1 MGNASSCVLP
11 FSFDVKWRTTNAYNM
26 KKLFFNG
33 KVYDHKQKSLLEIQQ
48 EIQQELDTEY
58 GTGKLR
64 MDISIPGNNQYRFL
78 LHRVFANNVKPG
90 MSAFDHQTVY
100 MFDFDMFL
108 GNDPSSQGRPY
119 SFMFP
124 YYEGVDTFEEQYKQK
139 AVKAGGNRPKSV
151 KVEDDINYIK
161 VTVQY

>member
-1 MGNASSCVLP
+1 
-11 FSFDVKWRTTNAYNM
+11 M
-26 KKLFFNG
+26 KKIFFRG
-33 KVYDHKQKSLLEIQQ
+33 KVYDHKQKNLFDIQQ

-58 GTGKLR
+58 GKGKLR
-64 MDISIPGNNQYRFL
+64 MDISIPGNNQYQVI

-108 GNDPSSQGRPY
+108 GNDPSSQGRPF
-119 SFMFP
+119 SFMMN
-124 YYEGVDTFEEQYKQK
+124 YYENVDTFEKLYKQK

-151 KVEDDINYIK
+151 KVEDNDACIK